1 MRGVFM
7 GYTRGIHGVFMG
19 YTYVSGMYRVCIG
32 KVSKDMGREGDGEGV
47 NTFILRIKNINF
59 SDKCSKMILTVNS
72 LARYLLITLCQG
84 KMASSLLRGCC
95 HRTQTETIK
104 FIVIMLPTIKRQNNW
119 LPTIFNDFFNDDW
132 FPMRAVSATAPA
144 INVKE
149 DDKAFTVE
157 IAAPGMTKDDFKVH
171 VNDKEQLVI
180 SVEKKKESKE
190 EDKSAKYLRRE
201 FNYTRFEQALLLPE
215 NVDKEAIT
223 AKACSGVLCI
233 TLPKLAT
240 LPDKQPTRV
249 IDIQ

>member
-1 MRGVFM
+1 
-7 GYTRGIHGVFMG
+7 
-19 YTYVSGMYRVCIG
+19 
-32 KVSKDMGREGDGEGV
+32 
-47 NTFILRIKNINF
+47 
-59 SDKCSKMILTVNS
+59 
-72 LARYLLITLCQG
+72 
-84 KMASSLLRGCC
+84 
-95 HRTQTETIK
+95 
-104 FIVIMLPTIKRQNNW
+104 MLPTIKRQNTW

-132 FPMRAVSATAPA
+132 FPMRAVAATAPA

-149 DDKAFTVE
+149 DEKAFTVE
-157 IAAPGMTKDDFKVH
+157 IAAPGMTKEDFKVH

-180 SVEKKKESKE
+180 SVEKKKETKD

-240 LPDKQPTRV
+240 MPDKQPTRM

>member
-1 MRGVFM
+1 
-7 GYTRGIHGVFMG
+7 
-19 YTYVSGMYRVCIG
+19 
-32 KVSKDMGREGDGEGV
+32 
-47 NTFILRIKNINF
+47 
-59 SDKCSKMILTVNS
+59 
-72 LARYLLITLCQG
+72 
-84 KMASSLLRGCC
+84 
-95 HRTQTETIK
+95 
-104 FIVIMLPTIKRQNNW
+104 MLPTIKRQNNW

-180 SVEKKKESKE
+180 SVEKKKENKE